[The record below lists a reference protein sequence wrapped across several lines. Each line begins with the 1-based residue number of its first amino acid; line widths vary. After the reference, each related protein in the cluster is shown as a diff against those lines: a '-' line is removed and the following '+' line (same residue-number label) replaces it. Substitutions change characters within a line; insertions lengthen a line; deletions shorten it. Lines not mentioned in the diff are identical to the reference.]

1 MKLFDCFMYNNEDLL
16 LDLRLN
22 VLDKFVDQ
30 FVIIE
35 SQFDHQGNKKE
46 LNFKFENFLKFKNKI
61 KYIILS
67 NFPKKLN
74 SWQRENYNRN
84 FIINGLEDATPDDY
98 IMISDLDE
106 IPKIEDR
113 NIFKKKK
120 YTVFTQKMF
129 YYRFNL
135 HNITEPNWLG
145 TRACKKK
152 DLKSP
157 QWIRNQKI
165 KQYPIWRIKKYIQKL
180 RWNIIEEGGW
190 HFSFV
195 MNNADIKRKIESFA
209 HSEFNKPEFVNIF
222 NIERNINLRKDLF
235 GRSFTFVKIND
246 EKELPKYLV
255 LNKEKYTGLLV

>member
-22 VLDKFVDQ
+22 ILDKHVDQ
-30 FVIIE
+30 FIIIE
-35 SQFDHQGNKKE
+35 SQFDHQGKEKK
-46 LNFKFENFLKFKNKI
+46 LNFKLENFSKFKKKI

-67 NFPKKLN
+67 SFPKKLS

-84 FIINGLEDATPDDY
+84 FIINGLEDAKPNDY

-106 IPKIEDR
+106 IPKIKDK
-113 NIFKKKK
+113 NIFEKKK
-120 YTVFTQKMF
+120 YTVFNQKMF
-129 YYRFNL
+129 YYKFNL
-135 HNITEPNWLG
+135 HNTTEPNWMG

-165 KQYPIWRIKKYIQKL
+165 KQYPIWRIKNYIQKFK
-180 RWNIIEEGGW
+180 WNIIEEGGW

-195 MNNADIKRKIESFA
+195 MSKKNIKKKIESFA
-209 HSEFNKPEFVNIF
+209 HTEFNKSEFVDIL
-222 NIERNINLRKDLF
+222 NIEKNISMGTDLF
-235 GRSFTFVKIND
+235 GRGQVYKSIKVDSTY
-246 EKELPKYLV
+246 PKYL
-255 LNKEKYTGLLV
+255 LDNIDKYKEWID

>member
-46 LNFKFENFLKFKNKI
+46 LNFELENFSKFKNKI

-67 NFPKKLN
+67 NFPEKLN
-74 SWQRENYNRN
+74 PWQRENYNRN

-106 IPKIEDR
+106 IPKIEDK

-120 YTVFTQKMF
+120 YTVFIQKMF

-165 KQYPIWRIKKYIQKL
+165 KQYPTWRIKKYTQKL

-195 MNNADIKRKIESFA
+195 MNNTDIKKKIESFA
-209 HSEFNKPEFVNIF
+209 HSEFNKSEFVDIL

-235 GRSFTFVKIND
+235 GRPFTFVKIND
-246 EKELPKYLV
+246 EKE
-255 LNKEKYTGLLV
+255 